1 MFILT
6 AEMQKNVSTE
16 LIGLFQKDLEK
27 ETYEAWNACLAAA
40 ERCTD
45 SKAHDDEITDAI
57 SNYDYLNSQ
66 YMFESGM
73 KLGAQLALALF
84 EGGKIA

>member
-6 AEMQKNVSTE
+6 AEMKKKVSTE

-27 ETYEAWNACLAAA
+27 ETYEAWGACLDTLKRCAAG
-40 ERCTD
+40 
-45 SKAHDDEITDAI
+45 KAQNVLADAI
-57 SNYDYLNSQ
+57 CDYDYLNSQ

-73 KLGAQLALALF
+73 KLGAQLAQALF

>member
-27 ETYEAWNACLAAA
+27 ETYEAWNACMGIL
-40 ERCTD
+40 ERATEGKIRNEL
-45 SKAHDDEITDAI
+45 SNAI

-73 KLGAQLALALF
+73 KLGAQLAQALF